1 VIAAAIF
8 LVLGLALLMYAGD
21 HFVTGASRM
30 AAALQISPVIVGAL
44 VLGFGTSAPEMVV
57 SGLAAWRGNLDLGL
71 GNIVGS
77 NVANLSLGLGVAGLI
92 SSVAISKSAIRREGP
107 ISLGAALLFSLV
119 VVDGT
124 LSRIDGI
131 ILLVTLFAVIL
142 YLIKSPSTAAE
153 VFAKDSTN
161 MFTPNLVLA
170 LVGLTGVLIGAQ
182 LAVTGATRLATGWGL
197 SGGFIGFSIVALGTS
212 LPELVTTIAAARQK
226 ETGLII
232 GNLFGSNLFNSLAV
246 GGSMGLVGGGVLE
259 DATMRG
265 RGIYLMLAVIFFAYL
280 LCVWGRKISRS
291 KGALLLALYAGTML
305 LVGLA

>member
-1 VIAAAIF
+1 
-8 LVLGLALLMYAGD
+8 MYAGD

-119 VVDGT
+119 VIDGT

-142 YLIKSPSTAAE
+142 YLIKSPSASTE
-153 VFAKDSTN
+153 VFTSNSAH
-161 MFTPNLVLA
+161 MVTPNLALA

-280 LCVWGRKISRS
+280 LCVCGRKISRS

>member
-1 VIAAAIF
+1 MIAAAIF

-119 VVDGT
+119 VIDGT

-142 YLIKSPSTAAE
+142 YLIKSPSASTE
-153 VFAKDSTN
+153 VFTSNSAH
-161 MFTPNLVLA
+161 MFTPNLALA

-280 LCVWGRKISRS
+280 LCVCGRKISRS
-291 KGALLLALYAGTML
+291 KGALLLALYSGTML
-305 LVGLA
+305 LVGMA

>member
-1 VIAAAIF
+1 
-8 LVLGLALLMYAGD
+8 MYAGD

-119 VVDGT
+119 VIDGT

-131 ILLVTLFAVIL
+131 ILLVTLLAVIL
-142 YLIKSPSTAAE
+142 YLIKSPSTTTE
-153 VFAKDSTN
+153 VFSKNSTH
-161 MFTPNLVLA
+161 MVTPNLVLA

-232 GNLFGSNLFNSLAV
+232 GNLFNSLAV

-291 KGALLLALYAGTML
+291 KGALLLALYGGTML

>member
-1 VIAAAIF
+1 
-8 LVLGLALLMYAGD
+8 MYAGD

-92 SSVAISKSAIRREGP
+92 SSVEISKSAIRREGP

-119 VVDGT
+119 VIDGT

-131 ILLVTLFAVIL
+131 ILLVTLFAVII

-153 VFAKDSTN
+153 ISAKDSTH

-212 LPELVTTIAAARQK
+212 LPELVTTIVAARQK

-291 KGALLLALYAGTML
+291 KGALLLALYSATLL